1 MFVSKQTDSVRET
14 IVKTQKTFETNSFIK
29 SNVPLITEGEENFYR
44 KINYKDINLSR
55 RIYLK
60 LLLIL
65 T

>member
-1 MFVSKQTDSVRET
+1 MFVSKQTVLEKQEWKLKKNFWNKL
-14 IVKTQKTFETNSFIK
+14 IFIK
-29 SNVPLITEGEENFYR
+29 WNVPLITEGEENFYR

-65 T
+65 I